1 MRVFKV
7 LTESVMTTILL
18 ASTLFAEEEGRFELL
33 SPVEV
38 RGKQLS
44 AGEYELRWNGTG
56 PYLDLEILRNGNL
69 LVSVPAT
76 ISPIKNPG
84 LYNSAVLRNNPNGTK
99 TLFRIVLARKN
110 LAIDIG
116 DSPTTS
122 SNNGN

>member
-1 MRVFKV
+1 MKVFKV

-76 ISPIKNPG
+76 ISPIKHPS